1 MKIYP
6 FFFQNARNA
15 VSDNLISSYSSPRTF
30 RLSHR
35 PYWSVPWLD
44 RIPRE
49 KVLATGLLNNNFSLH
64 YLYKTLHKILLLLF
78 SDIFN
83 YWPKI
88 YVLRNSKRAA
98 CSHCATIARGCWA
111 RKKGNTLWNSWNTGH
126 ALLWNSPWYK
136 HLHYIFKYH
145 SIQSVNL
152 LLTPS
157 VPI

>member
-1 MKIYP
+1 MKIYLI
-6 FFFQNARNA
+6 FFLFQNARNA
-15 VSDNLISSYSSPRTF
+15 VSDNLIPFLEPSALGLIGPFPRWIASP
-30 RLSHR
+30 
-35 PYWSVPWLD
+35 
-44 RIPRE
+44 E
-49 KVLATGLLNNNFSLH
+49 KKVLATGLLNNNFSLY

-111 RKKGNTLWNSWNTGH
+111 RKKGNTFWSSWNTGH
-126 ALLWNSPWYK
+126 ALLWNSLWYK